1 MSVNHGP
8 GEGTRRPSGEESRQ
22 PRRRPRWVTVLAVL
36 MLLAGARL
44 FLGSL
49 TDLRRLVTGR
59 SMAELR
65 LDGVV
70 DAEQEVL
77 IRGQLALDEA
87 VDRAHPVAAR
97 VQAAARLAL
106 GLVFL
111 FAVAA
116 VFSDDPR
123 ARSASV
129 LAAWIGMALHAGSG
143 LFVLTAVRGRVADL
157 LPALQQVAAQAHARA
172 GDTPSAS
179 ADLAQLASTL
189 VIQVPLL
196 SAALG
201 VLFSVLLLVTFGGR
215 RGRLFYNDGVK
226 ADHG

>member
-1 MSVNHGP
+1 MSANQGP
-8 GEGTRRPSGEESRQ
+8 REGWKWPSGETSRS
-22 PRRRPRWVTVLAVL
+22 PTRRPRWVTVLAVL

-49 TDLRRLVTGR
+49 TDLRRLATGR
-59 SMAELR
+59 SMAEVS
-65 LDGVV
+65 LDGLA
-70 DAEQEVL
+70 DANQEVL

-106 GLVFL
+106 ALVFL

-123 ARSASV
+123 AGRASV
-129 LAAWIGMALHAGSG
+129 VAAWSGMALHVGSG
-143 LFVLTAVRGRVADL
+143 AFLLMVVRKGVADA
-157 LPALQQVAAQAHARA
+157 LPVLQQVAARAHART
-172 GDTPSAS
+172 GDAPPPP

-189 VIQVPLL
+189 MIQVPLL
-196 SAALG
+196 TAVVG
-201 VLFSVLLLVTFGGR
+201 ILFSILLLVTFGGR

>member
-157 LPALQQVAAQAHARA
+157 LPALQQVAAQAHART

-215 RGRLFYNDGVK
+215 RGRLFYNGGVK

>member
-59 SMAELR
+59 SMAALR

-97 VQAAARLAL
+97 VQVAARLAL

-157 LPALQQVAAQAHARA
+157 LPALQQVAAQAHART
-172 GDTPSAS
+172 GNTPPAS

>member
-8 GEGTRRPSGEESRQ
+8 GEGTRRPSGEASRQ

-59 SMAELR
+59 SMAALR

-97 VQAAARLAL
+97 VQVAARLAL

-157 LPALQQVAAQAHARA
+157 LPALQQVAAQAHART

-179 ADLAQLASTL
+179 ADLAQLATTL

>member
-97 VQAAARLAL
+97 VQVAARLAL

-157 LPALQQVAAQAHARA
+157 LPALQQVAAQAHART

>member
-1 MSVNHGP
+1 
-8 GEGTRRPSGEESRQ
+8 
-22 PRRRPRWVTVLAVL
+22 

-49 TDLRRLVTGR
+49 TDLRRMVTGR
-59 SMAELR
+59 SMAEVR
-65 LDGVV
+65 LEGLA
-70 DAEQEVL
+70 DADQEVL

-87 VDRAHPVAAR
+87 VDRSHPVAAT

-106 GLVFL
+106 ALVFL

-123 ARSASV
+123 GRRASV
-129 LAAWIGMALHAGSG
+129 LAAWAGMALHVGSG
-143 LFVLTAVRGRVADL
+143 VFVLTVVRGGVADAV
-157 LPALQQVAAQAHARA
+157 PVLQQVAAKAHART
-172 GDTPSAS
+172 GDAPPTA
-179 ADLAQLASTL
+179 ATLAQLASTL
-189 VIQVPLL
+189 MIQVPLL
-196 SAALG
+196 AAALG

>member
-1 MSVNHGP
+1 MSANHGP
-8 GEGTRRPSGEESRQ
+8 GEGTKRPSGEASRLAT
-22 PRRRPRWVTVLAVL
+22 RRPRWVTVLAVL

-49 TDLRRLVTGR
+49 TDLRRLATGR
-59 SMAELR
+59 SMAEVR

-70 DAEQEVL
+70 DADQEVL

-97 VQAAARLAL
+97 VEAAARLVLA
-106 GLVFL
+106 LVFF

-123 ARSASV
+123 ARRASV
-129 LAAWIGMALHAGSG
+129 LAAWASMALYVGSG
-143 LFVLTAVRGRVADL
+143 VFVLTVVRGGIADAV
-157 LPALQQVAAQAHARA
+157 PVLQQVATKAHARIGEA
-172 GDTPSAS
+172 PPAA

-189 VIQVPLL
+189 MIQVPLL

-215 RGRLFYNDGVK
+215 RGRLFYNDGIK

>member
-59 SMAELR
+59 SMAALR

-97 VQAAARLAL
+97 VQVAARLAL

-129 LAAWIGMALHAGSG
+129 LAAWIGMALHAGSW

-157 LPALQQVAAQAHARA
+157 LPALQQVAAQAHART

>member
-1 MSVNHGP
+1 MSANQGP
-8 GEGTRRPSGEESRQ
+8 REGWKRLSGEASRQ
-22 PRRRPRWVTVLAVL
+22 PSRRPRWVTVLAVL

-49 TDLRRLVTGR
+49 TDLRRLATGG
-59 SMAELR
+59 SMVEVR
-65 LDGVV
+65 LDGLA
-70 DAEQEVL
+70 DAAQEVL

-87 VDRAHPVAAR
+87 VARVHPVAAR

-106 GLVFL
+106 ALVFL

-123 ARSASV
+123 ARRASV
-129 LAAWIGMALHAGSG
+129 FAAWAGMALHVGSG
-143 LFVLTAVRGRVADL
+143 AFLFAVVRKGVADFV
-157 LPALQQVAAQAHARA
+157 PVLQQVAAKAHART
-172 GDTPSAS
+172 GDAPPAP
-179 ADLAQLASTL
+179 ADLAQMASTL
-189 VIQVPLL
+189 MIQVPLL

-215 RGRLFYNDGVK
+215 RGRLFYNDGER

>member
-59 SMAELR
+59 SMAALR

-157 LPALQQVAAQAHARA
+157 LPALQQVAAQAHART

>member
-143 LFVLTAVRGRVADL
+143 RFVLTAVRGRVADL
-157 LPALQQVAAQAHARA
+157 LPALQQVAAQAHART

>member
-157 LPALQQVAAQAHARA
+157 LPALQQVAAQAHART

>member
-1 MSVNHGP
+1 
-8 GEGTRRPSGEESRQ
+8 
-22 PRRRPRWVTVLAVL
+22 

-59 SMAELR
+59 SMAEIP
-65 LDGVV
+65 LDGLA
-70 DAEQEVL
+70 DADQEVL

-106 GLVFL
+106 ALVFF

-123 ARSASV
+123 ARLASV
-129 LAAWIGMALHAGSG
+129 LAAWAGMALHVGSG
-143 LFVLTAVRGRVADL
+143 VFLLTVVRGGMADVV
-157 LPALQQVAAQAHARA
+157 PVLQQVAAKAHARP
-172 GDTPSAS
+172 GMRRP
-179 ADLAQLASTL
+179 LRPTL
-189 VIQVPLL
+189 P
-196 SAALG
+196 
-201 VLFSVLLLVTFGGR
+201 
-215 RGRLFYNDGVK
+215 NWPPP
-226 ADHG
+226 

>member
-1 MSVNHGP
+1 MSANRGP
-8 GEGTRRPSGEESRQ
+8 GEGTKRPSGEASRQ
-22 PRRRPRWVTVLAVL
+22 PTRRPRWVTVLAVL

-49 TDLRRLVTGR
+49 TDLHRMVTGR
-59 SMAELR
+59 SMAEVH
-65 LDGVV
+65 LDGLA
-70 DAEQEVL
+70 DADQEVL

-87 VDRAHPVAAR
+87 VDRAHPVAAW

-106 GLVFL
+106 ALVFL

-123 ARSASV
+123 ARLASV
-129 LAAWIGMALHAGSG
+129 LAAWAGMALHVSSG
-143 LFVLTAVRGRVADL
+143 VFVLAVVRGGMADVV
-157 LPALQQVAAQAHARA
+157 PVLQQVAAKAHART
-172 GDTPSAS
+172 GDAPSAPV
-179 ADLAQLASTL
+179 DLAQLASTL

-201 VLFSVLLLVTFGGR
+201 VLFCVLLLVTFGGR

>member
-1 MSVNHGP
+1 
-8 GEGTRRPSGEESRQ
+8 
-22 PRRRPRWVTVLAVL
+22 

-59 SMAELR
+59 SMAEIPLEG
-65 LDGVV
+65 LA
-70 DAEQEVL
+70 DADQEVL
-77 IRGQLALDEA
+77 IRGQIALDEA

-106 GLVFL
+106 ALVLF

-123 ARSASV
+123 ARRASV
-129 LAAWIGMALHAGSG
+129 LAAWAGMALHLGSG
-143 LFVLTAVRGRVADL
+143 VFLLTVVRGGMADVV
-157 LPALQQVAAQAHARA
+157 PVLQQVAAKAHARA
-172 GDTPSAS
+172 GDAPPAS

-189 VIQVPLL
+189 TIQVPLL
-196 SAALG
+196 STALG
-201 VLFSVLLLVTFGGR
+201 VLFCVLLLVTFGGR